1 MVTTLRVR
9 ISGKRPTQTELV
21 RGLPGR
27 SPDKRSDGQV
37 RSIYDE
43 SNLELREGSELNLST
58 VGVYC
63 SYLYTKYFTSPSVS
77 AVDFGSAK

>member
-1 MVTTLRVR
+1 MR
-9 ISGKRPTQTELV
+9 ISGKRPTRTELV

-27 SPDKRSDGQV
+27 SPDKRSDDQIRDV
-37 RSIYDE
+37 YDQ
-43 SNLELREGSELNLST
+43 SNLELREDCVLNLFA